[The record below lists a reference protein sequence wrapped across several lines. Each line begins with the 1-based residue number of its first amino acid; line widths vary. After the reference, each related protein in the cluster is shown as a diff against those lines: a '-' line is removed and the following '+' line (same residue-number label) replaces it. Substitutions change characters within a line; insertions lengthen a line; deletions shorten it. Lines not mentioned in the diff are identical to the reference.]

1 MNDEPDFSDLREE
14 VLTIVAA
21 LIHSRGLSV
30 QDFYA
35 ILGIDTS
42 RHDNHESALTSSP
55 ALRHPVIAASDGTR
69 EPRPGSDL
77 PLTAEPCGGRFQLQ
91 VPTN

>member
-42 RHDNHESALTSSP
+42 GLDNHESA
-55 ALRHPVIAASDGTR
+55 AATTR
-69 EPRPGSDL
+69 LSQIIRGFPDL
-77 PLTAEPCGGRFQLQ
+77 DPHH
-91 VPTN
+91 